1 MTNVAI
7 ICTYSEIFVHLPA
20 ICTEMELEQKY
31 SIAYKGLKNGL
42 HEVDFDVDG
51 ALFKAYESKEIK
63 DGRCKVHVDIDKS
76 DTQLILDVTIDGH
89 VVCECDRC
97 LEDCTIPVHFDGR
110 LTVFVSDHQGEYD
123 GDNMWVSPDEEDIN
137 LMQYIY
143 ESIVLSLPYRRVHPD
158 GECDPDMMARF
169 TPATDAAIGAAAGSL
184 SAMEEMLSQ
193 DEALIEGAESAEDE
207 AEAFDEEY
215 EAEEAEA
222 LEEEMEDAEELLEE
236 EAADSDLLDAIDDDE
251 FEAGTLRGL
260 STENLRKLEA
270 LKAGMTDIR
279 EGKGRRK

>member
-1 MTNVAI
+1 
-7 ICTYSEIFVHLPA
+7 
-20 ICTEMELEQKY
+20 MELEQKY

-123 GDNMWVSPDEEDIN
+123 GDYMWVSPDEEDIN

-158 GECDPDMMARF
+158 GECDPDMMVRF

-193 DEALIEGAESAEDE
+193 DEALIAGAESAEDE
-207 AEAFDEEY
+207 ADAFDEEY

-236 EAADSDLLDAIDDDE
+236 EAADSDLFDAIDDDE

-260 STENLRKLEA
+260 SAENLRKLEA

-279 EGKGRRK
+279 KGKGRRK

>member
-1 MTNVAI
+1 
-7 ICTYSEIFVHLPA
+7 
-20 ICTEMELEQKY
+20 MELEQKY

-123 GDNMWVSPDEEDIN
+123 GDYMWVSPDEEDIN

-158 GECDPDMMARF
+158 GECDPDMMVRF

-193 DEALIEGAESAEDE
+193 DEALIAGAESAEDE
-207 AEAFDEEY
+207 ADAFDEEY

-236 EAADSDLLDAIDDDE
+236 EAADSDLFDAIDDDE
-251 FEAGTLRGL
+251 FEAGTLCGL
-260 STENLRKLEA
+260 SAENLRKLEA

>member
-1 MTNVAI
+1 
-7 ICTYSEIFVHLPA
+7 
-20 ICTEMELEQKY
+20 MELEQKY

-158 GECDPDMMARF
+158 GECDPDMMVRF

-193 DEALIEGAESAEDE
+193 DEALIAGAESAEDE
-207 AEAFDEEY
+207 ADAFDEEY

-260 STENLRKLEA
+260 SAENLRKLEA

-279 EGKGRRK
+279 KGKGRRK

>member
-1 MTNVAI
+1 
-7 ICTYSEIFVHLPA
+7 
-20 ICTEMELEQKY
+20 MELEQKY

-123 GDNMWVSPDEEDIN
+123 GDYMWVSPDEEDIN

-169 TPATDAAIGAAAGSL
+169 TPATDVTDAAIGAAAGSL

-193 DEALIEGAESAEDE
+193 DEGLIGGAERAEDE
-207 AEAFDEEY
+207 ADAFDEEY

-236 EAADSDLLDAIDDDE
+236 EAADSDLFDAIDDDE

-260 STENLRKLEA
+260 SAENLRKLEA

>member
-1 MTNVAI
+1 
-7 ICTYSEIFVHLPA
+7 
-20 ICTEMELEQKY
+20 MELEQKY

-63 DGRCKVHVDIDKS
+63 DGRSKVHVDIDKS

-123 GDNMWVSPDEEDIN
+123 GDYMWVSPDEEDIN

-158 GECDPDMMARF
+158 GECDPDMMVRF
-169 TPATDAAIGAAAGSL
+169 TPATDTAIGAAAGSL

-193 DEALIEGAESAEDE
+193 DEALIAGAESAEDE
-207 AEAFDEEY
+207 ADAFDEEY

-236 EAADSDLLDAIDDDE
+236 EAADSDLFDAIDDDE

-260 STENLRKLEA
+260 SAENLRKLEA

>member
-1 MTNVAI
+1 
-7 ICTYSEIFVHLPA
+7 
-20 ICTEMELEQKY
+20 MELEQKY

-123 GDNMWVSPDEEDIN
+123 GDYMWVSPDEEDIN

-158 GECDPDMMARF
+158 GECDPDMMVRF
-169 TPATDAAIGAAAGSL
+169 TPATDTAIGAAAGSL

-193 DEALIEGAESAEDE
+193 DEALIAGAENAEDE
-207 AEAFDEEY
+207 ADAFDEEY

-236 EAADSDLLDAIDDDE
+236 EAADSDLFDAIDDDE
-251 FEAGTLRGL
+251 FEAETLRGL
-260 STENLRKLEA
+260 SAENLRKLEA

>member
-1 MTNVAI
+1 
-7 ICTYSEIFVHLPA
+7 
-20 ICTEMELEQKY
+20 MELEQKY

-158 GECDPDMMARF
+158 GECDPDMMVRF
-169 TPATDAAIGAAAGSL
+169 TPATDTAIGAAAGSL

-193 DEALIEGAESAEDE
+193 DEALIAGAESAEDE

-260 STENLRKLEA
+260 SAENLRKLEA

>member
-1 MTNVAI
+1 
-7 ICTYSEIFVHLPA
+7 
-20 ICTEMELEQKY
+20 MELEQKY

-63 DGRCKVHVDIDKS
+63 DGRCKVHVVMDKS

-110 LTVFVSDHQGEYD
+110 LTVFVSDNQGEYD
-123 GDNMWVSPDEEDIN
+123 GDYMWISPDEEDIN

-169 TPATDAAIGAAAGSL
+169 TPATDAAVAAAGSL
-184 SAMEEMLSQ
+184 AAMEEMLSQ
-193 DEALIEGAESAEDE
+193 DEALIEGAEDAEDE

-222 LEEEMEDAEELLEE
+222 LEEEMEDAEEMLEE
-236 EAADSDLLDAIDDDE
+236 EAADSDLMDAIDDDE

-260 STENLRKLEA
+260 SAENLRKLEA

-279 EGKGRRK
+279 NGKGRRK

>member
-1 MTNVAI
+1 
-7 ICTYSEIFVHLPA
+7 
-20 ICTEMELEQKY
+20 MELEQKY

-158 GECDPDMMARF
+158 GECDPDMMVRF

-236 EAADSDLLDAIDDDE
+236 EAADSDLFDAIDDDE

-260 STENLRKLEA
+260 SAENLRKLEA
-270 LKAGMTDIR
+270 LKARMTDIR

>member
-1 MTNVAI
+1 
-7 ICTYSEIFVHLPA
+7 
-20 ICTEMELEQKY
+20 MELEQKY

-123 GDNMWVSPDEEDIN
+123 GDYMWVSPDEEDIN

-158 GECDPDMMARF
+158 GECDPDMMVRF

-207 AEAFDEEY
+207 ADAFDEEY

-260 STENLRKLEA
+260 SAENLRKLEA

>member
-1 MTNVAI
+1 
-7 ICTYSEIFVHLPA
+7 
-20 ICTEMELEQKY
+20 MELEQKY

-51 ALFKAYESKEIK
+51 VLFKAYESKEIK

-123 GDNMWVSPDEEDIN
+123 GDYMWVSPDEEDIN

-169 TPATDAAIGAAAGSL
+169 TPATDTAIGAAAGSL

-193 DEALIEGAESAEDE
+193 DEALIAGAESAEDE
-207 AEAFDEEY
+207 ADAFDEEY

-236 EAADSDLLDAIDDDE
+236 EAADSDLFDAIDDDE

-260 STENLRKLEA
+260 SAENLRKLEA

>member
-1 MTNVAI
+1 
-7 ICTYSEIFVHLPA
+7 
-20 ICTEMELEQKY
+20 MELEQKY

-123 GDNMWVSPDEEDIN
+123 GDYMWVSPDEEDIN

-169 TPATDAAIGAAAGSL
+169 TPATDTAIGAAAGSL

-193 DEALIEGAESAEDE
+193 DEALIAGAESAEDE
-207 AEAFDEEY
+207 ADAFDEEY

-236 EAADSDLLDAIDDDE
+236 EAADSDLFDAIDDDE

-260 STENLRKLEA
+260 SAENLRKLEA

>member
-1 MTNVAI
+1 
-7 ICTYSEIFVHLPA
+7 
-20 ICTEMELEQKY
+20 MELEQKY

-63 DGRCKVHVDIDKS
+63 DGRCKVHVAIDKS
-76 DTQLILDVTIDGH
+76 DTQLILEVAIDGH

-123 GDNMWVSPDEEDIN
+123 GDNMWVSPDEEDID

-169 TPATDAAIGAAAGSL
+169 TPAQADDEPL
-184 SAMEEMLSQ
+184 LQ
-193 DEALIEGAESAEDE
+193 DEALIEEAEDQ
-207 AEAFDEEY
+207 ADAFDEEY
-215 EAEEAEA
+215 EAEETEA
-222 LEEEMEDAEELLEE
+222 LEEEMEDAERMLEE
-236 EAADSDLLDAIDDDE
+236 EAADSDLLDAIDDEE

-260 STENLRKLEA
+260 SAENLRKLEA
-270 LKAGMTDIR
+270 LKAGMTDFR
-279 EGKGRRK
+279 GSKGRKN

>member
-1 MTNVAI
+1 
-7 ICTYSEIFVHLPA
+7 
-20 ICTEMELEQKY
+20 MELEQKY

-169 TPATDAAIGAAAGSL
+169 TPATDATIGAAAGSL

-236 EAADSDLLDAIDDDE
+236 EAADSDLFDAIDDDE

-260 STENLRKLEA
+260 SAENLRKLEA

>member
-1 MTNVAI
+1 
-7 ICTYSEIFVHLPA
+7 
-20 ICTEMELEQKY
+20 MELEQKY

-169 TPATDAAIGAAAGSL
+169 TPATDTAIGAAAGSL

-193 DEALIEGAESAEDE
+193 DEALIAGAESAEDE
-207 AEAFDEEY
+207 ADAFDEEY

-260 STENLRKLEA
+260 SAENLRKLEA

-279 EGKGRRK
+279 KGKGRRK

>member
-1 MTNVAI
+1 
-7 ICTYSEIFVHLPA
+7 
-20 ICTEMELEQKY
+20 MELEQKY

-193 DEALIEGAESAEDE
+193 DEALIAGAESAEDE
-207 AEAFDEEY
+207 ADAFDEE
-215 EAEEAEA
+215 
-222 LEEEMEDAEELLEE
+222 
-236 EAADSDLLDAIDDDE
+236 
-251 FEAGTLRGL
+251 
-260 STENLRKLEA
+260 
-270 LKAGMTDIR
+270 
-279 EGKGRRK
+279 

>member
-1 MTNVAI
+1 
-7 ICTYSEIFVHLPA
+7 
-20 ICTEMELEQKY
+20 MELEQKY

-97 LEDCTIPVHFDGR
+97 LEDCTIPVLFDGR

-123 GDNMWVSPDEEDIN
+123 GDYMWVSPDEEDIN

-158 GECDPDMMARF
+158 GECDPDMMVRF
-169 TPATDAAIGAAAGSL
+169 TPATDTAIGAAAGSL

-193 DEALIEGAESAEDE
+193 DEALIAGAESAEDE
-207 AEAFDEEY
+207 ADAFDEEY

-236 EAADSDLLDAIDDDE
+236 EAADSDLFDAIDDDE

-260 STENLRKLEA
+260 SAENLRKLEA

>member
-1 MTNVAI
+1 
-7 ICTYSEIFVHLPA
+7 
-20 ICTEMELEQKY
+20 MELEQKY

-158 GECDPDMMARF
+158 GECDPDMMVRF
-169 TPATDAAIGAAAGSL
+169 TPATDTAIGAAAGSL

-193 DEALIEGAESAEDE
+193 DEALIAGAESAEDE
-207 AEAFDEEY
+207 ADAFDEEY

>member
-1 MTNVAI
+1 
-7 ICTYSEIFVHLPA
+7 
-20 ICTEMELEQKY
+20 MELEQKY

-169 TPATDAAIGAAAGSL
+169 TPDTDAAIGAAAGSL

-236 EAADSDLLDAIDDDE
+236 EAADSDLFDAIDDDE

-260 STENLRKLEA
+260 SAENLRKLEA
-270 LKAGMTDIR
+270 LKTGMTDIR

>member
-1 MTNVAI
+1 
-7 ICTYSEIFVHLPA
+7 
-20 ICTEMELEQKY
+20 MELEQKY

-123 GDNMWVSPDEEDIN
+123 GDYMWVSPDEEDIN

-158 GECDPDMMARF
+158 GECDPDMMVRF

>member
-1 MTNVAI
+1 
-7 ICTYSEIFVHLPA
+7 
-20 ICTEMELEQKY
+20 MELEQKY

-137 LMQYIY
+137 LMQYIS

-158 GECDPDMMARF
+158 GECDPDMMVRF
-169 TPATDAAIGAAAGSL
+169 TPATDTAIGAAAGSL

-193 DEALIEGAESAEDE
+193 DEALIAGAESAEDE
-207 AEAFDEEY
+207 ADAFEEEY

-236 EAADSDLLDAIDDDE
+236 EAADSDVFDAIDDDE

-260 STENLRKLEA
+260 SAENLRKLEA

>member
-1 MTNVAI
+1 
-7 ICTYSEIFVHLPA
+7 
-20 ICTEMELEQKY
+20 MELEQKY

-123 GDNMWVSPDEEDIN
+123 GDYMWVSPDEEDIN

-158 GECDPDMMARF
+158 GECDPDMMVRF
-169 TPATDAAIGAAAGSL
+169 TPATDTAISAAAGSL

-193 DEALIEGAESAEDE
+193 DEALIAGAESAEDE
-207 AEAFDEEY
+207 ADAFDEEY

-236 EAADSDLLDAIDDDE
+236 EAADSDLFDAIDDDE

-260 STENLRKLEA
+260 SAENLRKLEA

>member
-1 MTNVAI
+1 
-7 ICTYSEIFVHLPA
+7 
-20 ICTEMELEQKY
+20 MELEQKY

-158 GECDPDMMARF
+158 GECDPDMMVRF
-169 TPATDAAIGAAAGSL
+169 TPATDTAIGAAAGSL

-207 AEAFDEEY
+207 ADAFDEEY

-260 STENLRKLEA
+260 SAENLRKLEA

>member
-1 MTNVAI
+1 
-7 ICTYSEIFVHLPA
+7 
-20 ICTEMELEQKY
+20 MELEQKY

-97 LEDCTIPVHFDGR
+97 LEDCTIPVRFDGR

-158 GECDPDMMARF
+158 GECDPDMMVRF

>member
-1 MTNVAI
+1 
-7 ICTYSEIFVHLPA
+7 
-20 ICTEMELEQKY
+20 MELEQKY

-123 GDNMWVSPDEEDIN
+123 GDYMWVSPDEEDIN

-158 GECDPDMMARF
+158 GECDPDMMVRF

-193 DEALIEGAESAEDE
+193 DEALIAGAESAEDE
-207 AEAFDEEY
+207 ADAFDEEY
-215 EAEEAEA
+215 EAEA

-236 EAADSDLLDAIDDDE
+236 EAADSDLFDAIDDDE

-260 STENLRKLEA
+260 SAENLRKLEA

>member
-1 MTNVAI
+1 
-7 ICTYSEIFVHLPA
+7 
-20 ICTEMELEQKY
+20 MELEQKY

-123 GDNMWVSPDEEDIN
+123 GDYMWVSPDEEDIN

-158 GECDPDMMARF
+158 GECDPDMMVRF

-193 DEALIEGAESAEDE
+193 DEALIAGAESAEDE
-207 AEAFDEEY
+207 ADAFDEEY

-260 STENLRKLEA
+260 SAENLRKLEA

-279 EGKGRRK
+279 KGKGRRK

>member
-1 MTNVAI
+1 
-7 ICTYSEIFVHLPA
+7 
-20 ICTEMELEQKY
+20 MELEQKY

-123 GDNMWVSPDEEDIN
+123 GDYMWVSPDEEDIN

-169 TPATDAAIGAAAGSL
+169 TPATDTAIGAAAGSL

-193 DEALIEGAESAEDE
+193 DEALIAGAESAEDE

>member
-1 MTNVAI
+1 
-7 ICTYSEIFVHLPA
+7 
-20 ICTEMELEQKY
+20 MELEQKY

-158 GECDPDMMARF
+158 GECDPDMMVRF
-169 TPATDAAIGAAAGSL
+169 TPATDTAIGAAAGSL

-193 DEALIEGAESAEDE
+193 DEALIAGAESAEDE
-207 AEAFDEEY
+207 ADAFDEEY

-236 EAADSDLLDAIDDDE
+236 EAADSDLFDAIDDDE

-260 STENLRKLEA
+260 SAENLRKLEA

>member
-1 MTNVAI
+1 
-7 ICTYSEIFVHLPA
+7 
-20 ICTEMELEQKY
+20 MELEQKY

-169 TPATDAAIGAAAGSL
+169 TPAIGAAAGSL

-193 DEALIEGAESAEDE
+193 DEALIAGAESAEDE
-207 AEAFDEEY
+207 ADAFDEEY

-236 EAADSDLLDAIDDDE
+236 EAADSDLFDAIDDDE

-260 STENLRKLEA
+260 SAENLRKLEA

>member
-1 MTNVAI
+1 M
-7 ICTYSEIFVHLPA
+7 
-20 ICTEMELEQKY
+20 
-31 SIAYKGLKNGL
+31 
-42 HEVDFDVDG
+42 
-51 ALFKAYESKEIK
+51 
-63 DGRCKVHVDIDKS
+63 
-76 DTQLILDVTIDGH
+76 
-89 VVCECDRC
+89 
-97 LEDCTIPVHFDGR
+97 HFDGR

-123 GDNMWVSPDEEDIN
+123 GDYMWVSPDEEDIN

-193 DEALIEGAESAEDE
+193 DEALIAGAESAEDE

-236 EAADSDLLDAIDDDE
+236 EAADSDLFDAIDDDE

-260 STENLRKLEA
+260 SAENLRKLEA

>member
-1 MTNVAI
+1 
-7 ICTYSEIFVHLPA
+7 
-20 ICTEMELEQKY
+20 MELEQKY

-123 GDNMWVSPDEEDIN
+123 GDYMWVSPDEEDIN

-158 GECDPDMMARF
+158 GECDPDMMVRF

-184 SAMEEMLSQ
+184 SAMEELLSQ

-236 EAADSDLLDAIDDDE
+236 EAADSDLFDAIDDDE

-260 STENLRKLEA
+260 SAENLRKLEA

>member
-1 MTNVAI
+1 
-7 ICTYSEIFVHLPA
+7 
-20 ICTEMELEQKY
+20 MELEQKY

-158 GECDPDMMARF
+158 GECDPDMMVRF
-169 TPATDAAIGAAAGSL
+169 TPATDTAIGAAAGSL

-260 STENLRKLEA
+260 SAENLRKLEA

-279 EGKGRRK
+279 EGKSRRK

>member
-1 MTNVAI
+1 
-7 ICTYSEIFVHLPA
+7 
-20 ICTEMELEQKY
+20 MELEQKY

-123 GDNMWVSPDEEDIN
+123 GDYMWVSPDEEDIN

-158 GECDPDMMARF
+158 GECDPDMMVRF
-169 TPATDAAIGAAAGSL
+169 TPATDTAIGAAAGSL

-193 DEALIEGAESAEDE
+193 DEALIAGAESAEDE

-260 STENLRKLEA
+260 SAENLRKLEA

>member
-1 MTNVAI
+1 
-7 ICTYSEIFVHLPA
+7 
-20 ICTEMELEQKY
+20 MELEQKY

-123 GDNMWVSPDEEDIN
+123 GDYMWVSPDEEDIN

-169 TPATDAAIGAAAGSL
+169 TPATDTAIGAAAGSL

-215 EAEEAEA
+215 EADEAEA

-260 STENLRKLEA
+260 SAENLRKLEA

>member
-1 MTNVAI
+1 
-7 ICTYSEIFVHLPA
+7 
-20 ICTEMELEQKY
+20 MELEQKY

-51 ALFKAYESKEIK
+51 TLFKAYESKEIK

-158 GECDPDMMARF
+158 GECDPDMMVRF
-169 TPATDAAIGAAAGSL
+169 TPATDTAIGAAAGSL

-193 DEALIEGAESAEDE
+193 DEALIAGAESAEDE

-236 EAADSDLLDAIDDDE
+236 EAADSDLFDAIDDDE

-260 STENLRKLEA
+260 SAENLRKWEA